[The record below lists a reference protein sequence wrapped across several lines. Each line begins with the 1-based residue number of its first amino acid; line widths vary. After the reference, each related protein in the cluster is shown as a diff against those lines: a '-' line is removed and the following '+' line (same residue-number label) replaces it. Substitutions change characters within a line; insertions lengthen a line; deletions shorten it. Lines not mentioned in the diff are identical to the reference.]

1 MPNSIELRKLI
12 RILRKFGIIYLT
24 GKGRH
29 PKFYDPETRKSYPVK
44 SHGKKTLIL
53 AYALE
58 DIIKKFDL
66 PADIFDPLTDEY
78 PYPRCSPRPCVSARC
93 PIPLCFLC
101 LFAANLSKDIKACS

>member
-1 MPNSIELRKLI
+1 MPKPLELRKVV
-12 RILRKFGIIYLT
+12 RILKRFGITYVT

-44 SHGKKTLIL
+44 SHGKKTLVL

-66 PADIFDPLTDEY
+66 PADVFD
-78 PYPRCSPRPCVSARC
+78 R
-93 PIPLCFLC
+93 
-101 LFAANLSKDIKACS
+101 